1 MGHICMGMYYI
12 IHTHMF
18 SQYCIMLYEILFI
31 YDIHTYY
38 ITVLSIMKEHTS
50 IGRKHK
56 DGMHAWFWSW
66 LCSMIFAGKNSS
78 VLQRMESRVED
89 ASDIPMLEDT
99 SSSPV
104 ESSQAALLVVT
115 DIDNSERYCILSV
128 DVFERYSTR
137 KMLSTWLFVSALQ
150 VVSHG
155 LLFYLF
161 M

>member
-1 MGHICMGMYYI
+1 
-12 IHTHMF
+12 
-18 SQYCIMLYEILFI
+18 
-31 YDIHTYY
+31 
-38 ITVLSIMKEHTS
+38 
-50 IGRKHK
+50 
-56 DGMHAWFWSW
+56 
-66 LCSMIFAGKNSS
+66 MIFAGKNSS

-137 KMLSTWLFVSALQ
+137 KMLST
-150 VVSHG
+150 
-155 LLFYLF
+155 
-161 M
+161 